1 MKESGVW
8 LSLVERCVRDAE
20 AGGSNPLTPTK
31 NTAKSRIL
39 PLMLFLPNCNTARNP
54 RRFGKKFGKQVFF
67 DAPRRYHQSPERSKD
82 ENGTL

>member
-31 NTAKSRIL
+31 NQILREQCDKKSLTCYKFFVIFVKKIWQKYI
-39 PLMLFLPNCNTARNP
+39 PPLFLC
-54 RRFGKKFGKQVFF
+54 
-67 DAPRRYHQSPERSKD
+67 D
-82 ENGTL
+82 TLEAL

>member
-31 NTAKSRIL
+31 NSLINQG
-39 PLMLFLPNCNTARNP
+39 FF
-54 RRFGKKFGKQVFF
+54 RFHKCGFGSFF
-67 DAPRRYHQSPERSKD
+67 A
-82 ENGTL
+82 L